1 MPDVSLPSNLEES
14 ISRIAEPV
22 LKHLEPYKTH
32 SYTRERGVPQL
43 HDDYGKYSLLNVFTH
58 ANLDCDKQP
67 DDALCLHELK
77 DSKIKGAGHHA
88 RAKTNVPIIGI
99 LTQPI
104 PSPLHGDHPQWEN
117 EYNRVRKEE
126 LNRLQKEDPTWTE
139 DETLPKK

>member
-43 HDDYGKYSLLNVFTH
+43 HDDY
-58 ANLDCDKQP
+58 DCDKQP